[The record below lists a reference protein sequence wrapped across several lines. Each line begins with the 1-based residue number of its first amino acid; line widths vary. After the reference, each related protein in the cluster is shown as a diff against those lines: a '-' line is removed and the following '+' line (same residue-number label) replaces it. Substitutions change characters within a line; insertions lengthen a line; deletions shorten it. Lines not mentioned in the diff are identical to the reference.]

1 MAFFAISFDK
11 AGEIW
16 KTWQMSKSWT
26 EDPNF
31 RSVAE
36 SHGAKTTPSGVRV
49 PSFQSINVIDH
60 QNSRGT
66 IIPCFGN
73 SYPLPN
79 FTAVKR
85 TMDVNYLTEGR

>member
-1 MAFFAISFDK
+1 M
-11 AGEIW
+11 
-16 KTWQMSKSWT
+16 
-26 EDPNF
+26 
-31 RSVAE
+31 
-36 SHGAKTTPSGVRV
+36 

-66 IIPCFGN
+66 LIPCFGN
-73 SYPLPN
+73 SYPLPK